1 MRFFPFF
8 LLFWRINSKKKN
20 RKWYIGVFRGNWNC
34 ITCESCVNYRL
45 ENRRFS
51 ESRRLPHRFSGSP
64 DCVTAGDHV
73 TPQVCQTFFRKRER
87 PVSQNYTKSPAVKRP
102 FSKFPSPPRLSLS
115 LASTILNSLEVEVL
129 LRTRRCY
136 ATTETYVFMPEDKPR
151 IRYARY
157 ISN

>member
-1 MRFFPFF
+1 MKFTVLWLTWSGELRRVRKFGANKRDWLIYRGKEKIKKQCASFLPF

-102 FSKFPSPPRLSLS
+102 FSKFPSPPRSLFLSLQPS
-115 LASTILNSLEVEVL
+115 
-129 LRTRRCY
+129 
-136 ATTETYVFMPEDKPR
+136 
-151 IRYARY
+151 
-157 ISN
+157 

>member
-115 LASTILNSLEVEVL
+115 RFNHLKLSGSGSPPADTSL
-129 LRTRRCY
+129 LRDYRNLRL
-136 ATTETYVFMPEDKPR
+136 
-151 IRYARY
+151 YARGQT
-157 ISN
+157 SNTLREIHF